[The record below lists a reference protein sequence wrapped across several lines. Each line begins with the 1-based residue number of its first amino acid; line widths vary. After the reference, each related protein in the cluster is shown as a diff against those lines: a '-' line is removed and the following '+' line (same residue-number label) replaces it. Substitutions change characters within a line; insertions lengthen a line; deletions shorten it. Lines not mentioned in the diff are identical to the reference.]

1 MHDTSLALTCF
12 VLFHHFVTAPAQ
24 QRSGGVSGVVDVQSA
39 HLFARDSTFQGEY
52 IDPDYATTSSKSLG

>member
-12 VLFHHFVTAPAQ
+12 AGSPHFVTVPAQ
-24 QRSGGVSGVVDVQSA
+24 QRSGGVSWVVDVQSA

-52 IDPDYATTSSKSLG
+52 IDPDYATTSSNSLG